1 VSPGQEQPAF
11 QTAGP
16 LDAFEFPRTVR
27 FDHAYWLSRCEGFR
41 VDWQGGRGG
50 TVEEVRFRSRHD
62 RPDVLVVRVGRF
74 RRRRLLV
81 PADEV
86 VSLSPRE
93 RRVLL
98 SADPGRA
105 HASP

>member
-1 VSPGQEQPAF
+1 MSPGQEQPVF

-16 LDAFEFPRTVR
+16 LDKLEFPSAVR
-27 FDHAYWLSRCEGFR
+27 FDHAYWLCRCEGFH
-41 VDWQGGRGG
+41 VDWPGGRRG
-50 TVEEVRFRSRHD
+50 TVEEVRFGSRHD

-93 RRVLL
+93 RHVLL

>member
-11 QTAGP
+11 QTVGP
-16 LDAFEFPRTVR
+16 LDAFEFPRAVR

-93 RRVLL
+93 RRVVL